1 MADLLKGEM
10 FMENYNEAFFR
21 AKTNKRASITWVLL
35 LIVACIYYGIKVGTG
50 TLTPGYY
57 AAFAIVGWAVYI
69 VGQALLFI
77 KGMDF
82 KPYKWIV
89 GLGYLAFY
97 SVIAWTALD
106 QISYVF
112 ILPLISI
119 LILYK
124 DPKFIRTM
132 MWITLF
138 VLISSNAYKGL
149 AKGMMDYMA
158 SPECALQL
166 VIVIGCY
173 VCTNMA
179 IKHLV
184 ESDGALTQSIKSN
197 LERVVRTVEQVKDA
211 SNAVVDGVT
220 VVRELADENRTG
232 ANDVMKDMQ
241 NLDANN
247 SVLNEKTLSS
257 MEMTKVIDTQVKGV
271 ADLMEQVV
279 DLIGASVEHANVSA
293 GELVEVVE
301 TTNKMADLSKQVEQ
315 ILEDFKKEFE
325 NVKEETSTI
334 EGITSKTNLLALNA
348 SIEAARAGEAG
359 KGFAVVA
366 NEIRNLSSGTQASSN
381 SIMEALSHL
390 EETSQ
395 KMLESIA
402 ETIELIQVNIE
413 KVSNVN
419 VSVTNITQD
428 ATSLGENIKVVDSA
442 VKEVESS
449 NRTLTENM
457 NQVGEVMEV
466 MTQSISGAELTT
478 KTMLSKYE
486 ASAKSAMDIEGVVG
500 KLMRELGVGGF
511 MGVQD
516 IKQGMKISIAFGDAG
531 GKKDEYLG
539 EVVDCIDKDIFV
551 TLDSKSGQA
560 VDKRDRNAFCR
571 LNIVVDNVLYC
582 WEHVAVQYSRHGE
595 KGQFKLSIE
604 TNPQVFN
611 RRKYPRMPLDNR
623 CTIRISGQ
631 DTAYDGKMV
640 NISANGF
647 AFSVNDSVFERAK
660 GKNVTLDVQ
669 GFDVLGDKPL
679 EGCVIRCSNNDGEY
693 IIGCRMPED
702 SEAIKDYVSKNY
714 CE

>member
-1 MADLLKGEM
+1 
-10 FMENYNEAFFR
+10 MENYNEAFFR

-57 AAFAIVGWAVYI
+57 AAFAIAGWAVYI

-247 SVLNEKTLSS
+247 GVLNEKTLSS
-257 MEMTKVIDTQVKGV
+257 IEMTKVIDTQVKDV
-271 ADLMEQVV
+271 ADMMEQVV

-293 GELVEVVE
+293 DELVEVVE

-395 KMLESIA
+395 KMLEAIA

-466 MTQSISGAELTT
+466 MTQSIGGAELTT

-486 ASAKSAMDIEGVVG
+486 ASAKSAMDIESVVG

-516 IKQGMKISIAFGDAG
+516 IKPGMKISIAFGDAG

-539 EVVDCIDKDIFV
+539 EVVDCMDKDIFV
-551 TLDSKSGQA
+551 ALDSKSGQA

-582 WEHVAVQYSRHGE
+582 WEHVAVHYSRHGE
-595 KGQFKLSIE
+595 KGQFKLSVE

-611 RRKYPRMPLDNR
+611 RRKYPRMPLDNE
-623 CTIRISGQ
+623 CTIRINGQ

-660 GKNVTLDVQ
+660 GKNLTLDVQ

>member
-1 MADLLKGEM
+1 
-10 FMENYNEAFFR
+10 MENYNEAFFR

-57 AAFAIVGWAVYI
+57 AAFAIAGWAVYI

-247 SVLNEKTLSS
+247 GVLNEKTVSS
-257 MEMTKVIDTQVKGV
+257 IEMTKVIDTQVKGV

-457 NQVGEVMEV
+457 NQVGEVMEI

-486 ASAKSAMDIEGVVG
+486 ASAKSAMDIESVVG
-500 KLMRELGVGGF
+500 KLMSELGVGGF

-516 IKQGMKISIAFGDAG
+516 IKPGMKISVAFGDAAT
-531 GKKDEYLG
+531 KKNEYLG
-539 EVVDCIDKDIFV
+539 EVVDCMDKDIFV

-702 SEAIKDYVSKNY
+702 SEVIKDYVSKNY

>member
-1 MADLLKGEM
+1 
-10 FMENYNEAFFR
+10 MENYNEAFFR

-247 SVLNEKTLSS
+247 GVLNEKTLSS

-402 ETIELIQVNIE
+402 ETIELIQVNID

-419 VSVTNITQD
+419 ESVTNITQD